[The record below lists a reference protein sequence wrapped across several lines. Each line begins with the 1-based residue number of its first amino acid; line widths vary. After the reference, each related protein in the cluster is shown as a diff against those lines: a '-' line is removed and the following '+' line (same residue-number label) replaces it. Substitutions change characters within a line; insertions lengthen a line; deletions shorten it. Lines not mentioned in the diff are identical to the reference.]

1 MNHSEN
7 CCGDH
12 SSHTHLGCCSEQERN
27 VYTRKRGAT
36 QLPPDDWQTVE
47 AVQFDPEEK
56 KWPRQ
61 VIAWSQFTPRDM
73 SWGFAGTI
81 FGQVHVHAGDW
92 IVTSGEKVVVVK
104 DKIFNQLYEAVI

>member
-1 MNHSEN
+1 MCIRDRFIRRAGVN
-7 CCGDH
+7 
-12 SSHTHLGCCSEQERN
+12 T
-27 VYTRKRGAT
+27 
-36 QLPPDDWQTVE
+36 PPDDWKEVE
-47 AVQFDPEEK
+47 AVQFDPQAKE
-56 KWPRQ
+56 WPRQ

-92 IVTSGEKVVVVK
+92 IVTSREKVVVVK